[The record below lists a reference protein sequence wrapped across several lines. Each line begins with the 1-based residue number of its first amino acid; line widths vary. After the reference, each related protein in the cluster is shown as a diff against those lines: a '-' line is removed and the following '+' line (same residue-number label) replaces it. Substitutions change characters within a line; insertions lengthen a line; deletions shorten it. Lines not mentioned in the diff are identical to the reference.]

1 MKKIIINATVI
12 IAVLTAV
19 FSALYIN
26 YDITVFESM
35 AITFGTILY
44 HFVMRLFV
52 GFIVPKGFCYTD
64 KFFTERAFEKPLYKA
79 LRVKKWKKFMP
90 SYNPDSYIVEDGVQ
104 SLKNIANTTC
114 RNEVIHLVICALSF
128 VPILFSVPF
137 GETAVFIITSVLGCM
152 FDMIFVI
159 MQRYNRPRIVKLI
172 NRRAN
177 KIS

>member
-44 HFVMRLFV
+44 HFVMRLTV
-52 GFIVPKGFCYTD
+52 GFIVPHRYRYTD
-64 KFFTERAFEKPLYKA
+64 KFFTEKSFEKPLYNK
-79 LRVKKWKKFMP
+79 LKVKKWKRFMP
-90 SYNPDSYIVEDGVQ
+90 SYNPASYSVRDNDLEH
-104 SLKNIANTTC
+104 IANTTC